1 MPSIPTP
8 IRVGVVGLSTS
19 GWASMALIPSMLNL
33 PKAPYKIMGIC
44 TLNPK
49 TPQQVEELRQK
60 FGNDLQIYR
69 SPEEMAAA
77 RDIDLFVVSV
87 KAPDHEKAVLPALN
101 PGLEHKKDIFIEWPA
116 TGFLKAST
124 AIANSAEKLG
134 VRVMVGLQGRQ
145 SPTLRKLTQIV
156 KGEGGEHAI
165 GRVLSSCVVSN
176 IIPTRPSSPHRRS
189 DRMRSDRTE
198 VLGT

>member
-77 RDIDLFVVSV
+77 RDIDRPSIPVSSTRRIFLSNGQ
-87 KAPDHEKAVLPALN
+87 LPA
-101 PGLEHKKDIFIEWPA
+101 F
-116 TGFLKAST
+116 
-124 AIANSAEKLG
+124 
-134 VRVMVGLQGRQ
+134 
-145 SPTLRKLTQIV
+145 
-156 KGEGGEHAI
+156 
-165 GRVLSSCVVSN
+165 
-176 IIPTRPSSPHRRS
+176 
-189 DRMRSDRTE
+189 
-198 VLGT
+198 